1 MEHKSNEKLYL
12 LGFDDFHHIH
22 QTTAA
27 LFSFFLMKFN
37 QNLKMKIFIGVLCSI
52 LLGLKVNSQPKTDKI
67 IGIWQVDNTNLI
79 EEWKKTSE
87 EKYEGYS
94 AIIEFGKVDTLE
106 FLTLQKTDSI
116 WVYTA
121 KVLNQNEGKPISFQ
135 QIEKN
140 HNNWVFENLNHN
152 FPNTINYTFKADTEI
167 EVTVSGLNGKSFK
180 QKLIKK

>member
-1 MEHKSNEKLYL
+1 
-12 LGFDDFHHIH
+12 
-22 QTTAA
+22 
-27 LFSFFLMKFN
+27 
-37 QNLKMKIFIGVLCSI
+37 MKIFIGVLCSI

-94 AIIEFGKVDTLE
+94 AKIEFGKVDTLE

-140 HNNWVFENLNHN
+140 HNNWVFENLDHK
-152 FPNTINYTFKADTEI
+152 FPNTITYTFKADTEI
-167 EVTVSGLNGKSFK
+167 EVTVSGLNGKSFT